1 MKITETK
8 LRELIREEIQRLNEN
23 SLSGYEK
30 LAAKL
35 KGEVLFY
42 AESPDRE
49 WMLGARTAKNK
60 FEVDVGTAQKNYS
73 FTGPEAGDT
82 YSSLQQAT
90 KGIKNQLALAKKGY
104 VDPDNKFSFKVI
116 VNKLNKR

>member
-1 MKITETK
+1 MKKQPLKEMLKAIGGGH
-8 LRELIREEIQRLNEN
+8 LLNEN

-30 LAAKL
+30 LASKL

-42 AESPDRE
+42 AESPDKE
-49 WMLGARTAKNK
+49 WMLGVRTSKKK

-73 FTGPEAGDT
+73 ITGPEGGDT

-90 KGIKNQLALAKKGY
+90 KGLKNQLSLAKKCG
-104 VDPDNKFSFKVI
+104 VDPDNKFSFKVT
-116 VNKLNKR
+116 VNKLKK

>member
-1 MKITETK
+1 MKQSLKET
-8 LRELIREEIQRLNEN
+8 LIRIGGGHLLNEN

-30 LAAKL
+30 LTSKL

-42 AESPDRE
+42 AESPDKQ
-49 WMLGARTAKNK
+49 WMLGVRTSKNK

-73 FTGPEAGDT
+73 ITGPEGGDT

-90 KGIKNQLALAKKGY
+90 KGVKDQLALAKKGH